1 MPDTLTTPTTGN
13 TYTSRDGL
21 KIFYRSW
28 LPTGAPRGL
37 VLLCHGFNSHS
48 GQYGWL
54 AQQLVLAGFAAY
66 AGDMRG
72 RGRSDGE
79 RFWVDRF
86 SDYVDD
92 VAGVANIA
100 RSRHPGLPLFVLGHS
115 AGGVVATSYVLDNQD
130 KVAGLICESFAYR
143 VPAPPGALSM
153 IKLLSGVFPK
163 APALKLNNAHFSR
176 DAEVVRQLNADPLT
190 ANETQ
195 PLKTVAEM
203 VRGGDRLRVSFSK
216 ITVPTLIM
224 HGTVDRATLPAGS
237 KAFYSNSGAKDKTL
251 KLYEGH
257 YHDLFADTGREK
269 VAAETI
275 SWIAGRLNPGASA

>member
-1 MPDTLTTPTTGN
+1 VPDTLTTPTTGA
-13 TYTSRDGL
+13 TYTSKDGL

-28 LPTGAPRGL
+28 LPTGAPRGV

-79 RFWVDRF
+79 RFWVGRF

-92 VAGVANIA
+92 VAGVADIA
-100 RSRHPGLPLFVLGHS
+100 RSRHPALPLFVLGHS
-115 AGGVVATSYVLDNQD
+115 AGGVVSAVYVLNNQD
-130 KVAGLICESFAYR
+130 KVAGFICESFAYR
-143 VPAPPGALSM
+143 VPAPPGGLTL
-153 IKLLSGVFPK
+153 IKLLSGVLPNM
-163 APALKLNNAHFSR
+163 PALKLNNAHFAR
-176 DAEVVRQLNADPLT
+176 NPDMVRQLNADPLI

-203 VRGGDRLRVSFSK
+203 VRGTDILKASFGK
-216 ITVPTLIM
+216 ITVPTLIT
-224 HGTVDRATLPAGS
+224 HGTMDRATLPAGS
-237 KAFYSNSGAKDKTL
+237 RVFYRKSGARDKTL
-251 KLYEGH
+251 KLYDGH

-275 SWIAGRLNPGASA
+275 SWIAGHLA

>member
-1 MPDTLTTPTTGN
+1 MPDTLATPTTGA
-13 TYTSRDGL
+13 TYISQDNL

-28 LPTGAPRGL
+28 LPTGAPRGV

-54 AQQLVLAGFAAY
+54 AQQLILAGFAVY

-72 RGRSDGE
+72 RGRSGGE

-86 SDYVDD
+86 SDYVAD
-92 VAGVANIA
+92 VAGVADIA
-100 RSRHPGLPLFVLGHS
+100 LARHPGLPLFVLGHS
-115 AGGVVATSYVLDNQD
+115 AGGVVSAAYVLDNQD
-130 KVAGLICESFAYR
+130 KVKGFICESFAFR
-143 VPAPPGALSM
+143 VPAPPGGLAIIKFLSSFM
-153 IKLLSGVFPK
+153 PK
-163 APALKLNNAHFSR
+163 VPALKLNNAHFSR
-176 DAEVVRQLNADPLT
+176 DPEMVRQLNSDPLT
-190 ANETQ
+190 LNETQ

-203 VRGGDRLRVSFSK
+203 VRGGDRLRVSFRR

-224 HGTVDRATLPAGS
+224 HGTSDKATLPAGS
-237 KAFYSNSGAKDKTL
+237 KEFYKSSGAKDKTL
-251 KLYEGH
+251 KLYEDH

-275 SWIAGRLNPGASA
+275 SWIAGRLE